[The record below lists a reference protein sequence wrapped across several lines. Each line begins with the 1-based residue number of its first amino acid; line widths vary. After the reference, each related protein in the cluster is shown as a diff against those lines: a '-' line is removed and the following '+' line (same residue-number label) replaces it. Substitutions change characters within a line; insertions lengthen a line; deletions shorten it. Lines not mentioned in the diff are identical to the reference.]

1 MKSKLG
7 FLVKYS
13 LKKKMCSKWFI
24 IINLLLFFVIVGL
37 VNVDKVITSLGGD
50 FEDINNIIVVDNTDS
65 FANYLEKNLELI
77 KNIPTLEF
85 DYTYKVNNE
94 LDIDSLTVEDLKKDD
109 IVLVVNPTNTN
120 FVEIEFITNDTI
132 NTVVYQMILSA
143 LNNSKTNYALE
154 KSGIDVEEYTSIATP
169 ITIERVLLNQEAKS
183 EEQNSLA
190 TMAVPII
197 ILPFF
202 MLTML
207 LVQMIGA
214 EVNEEKSTKSME
226 VILSN
231 VSAKTHFLAKVIAG
245 NVFVLSQGLLL
256 MVYVVVGLIVRVLT
270 GANQVTG
277 GMGDMLV
284 EANNL
289 LTQTGLI
296 DSLVYIIP
304 LIILLLVLSFMAY
317 SLVAAILSAM
327 STNQEDFQQVQTPI
341 IMISLIGYYLSLM
354 APMFEGSLF
363 IKICSYVPFISVIL
377 SPTLLMSGD
386 IGVIDFVISVVLMV
400 SVIFLLFKYGLR
412 AYKVGILNY
421 SSSKLWTKLYK
432 SIRNKD

>member
-1 MKSKLG
+1 
-7 FLVKYS
+7 
-13 LKKKMCSKWFI
+13 MCSKWFI
-24 IINLLLFFVIVGL
+24 IINLLLFFVIAGL

>member
-13 LKKKMCSKWFI
+13 LKKKMFNKWFLI
-24 IINLLLFFVIVGL
+24 VNLLLFIVIVGL
-37 VNVDKVITSLGGD
+37 TNVDKIITSLGGD
-50 FEDINNIIVVDNTDS
+50 FENSNNIIVVDKTNR
-65 FANYLEKNLELI
+65 FASYLESNFEVI
-77 KNIPTLEF
+77 KNTPTLDF

-94 LDIDSLTVEDLKKDD
+94 LDIENLTVNDLEKED
-109 IVLVVNPTNTN
+109 IVLVINPTDNN
-120 FVEIEFITNDTI
+120 FVEIEFITNDSI

-143 LNNSKTNYALE
+143 LNNSKTSYALSE
-154 KSGIDVEEYTSIATP
+154 SGINVEEYTSIVTP
-169 ITIERVLLNQEAKS
+169 VNIKRVLLNEEAKT

-190 TMAVPII
+190 SMAIPLI

-202 MLTML
+202 MLTIL

-256 MVYVVVGLIVRVLT
+256 ICYGAIGLTIRVLT
-270 GANQVTG
+270 GASEVTG
-277 GMGDMLV
+277 GMGDVLA
-284 EANNL
+284 EAGNVL
-289 LTQTGLI
+289 SSTGLI
-296 DSLVYIIP
+296 DSLIYIIP
-304 LIILLLVLSFMAY
+304 LIIILLVLSFVAY
-317 SLVAAILSAM
+317 SLVAAILAAM
-327 STNQEDFQQVQTPI
+327 TTNQEDFQQIQTPI
-341 IMISLIGYYLSLM
+341 IMISLIGYYLSMM
-354 APMFEGSLF
+354 APMFDGSLF
-363 IKICSYVPFISVIL
+363 IKICSYIPFISIIL

-386 IGVIDFVISVVLMV
+386 VGIIDFIISISLMLG
-400 SVIFLLFKYGLR
+400 VIFLLFKYGLR